1 MSIEVTCPNGHIL
14 RVKRE
19 FAGRSGLCPNCQSR
33 IDVPWAAPLSEDD
46 LLTVLGPPRP
56 VPRPVS
62 QSAASGGPPAPHL
75 LAETQIATAQQTRAA
90 HAQQPHA
97 LANEPQSRKPKSQGD
112 SALLRRSRVCPK
124 CCQIVSFSHNVC
136 PHCDTSLSGWSFPL
150 PEESG
155 GVEKN
160 RSLCH
165 FLGVRKQ
172 GSVMVI
178 RFGEHRILDEASVKK
193 FGDELFQVAER
204 GDCKNVLLNFTGVD
218 GLSSAML
225 GVLLMLRKK
234 IDAKQ
239 GKLKLCLVGRE
250 IMEIFHA
257 TKLGKLFEIL
267 GTEQQALHAFG

>member
-1 MSIEVTCPNGHIL
+1 MSIEVTCPNGHVL

-19 FAGRSGLCPNCQSR
+19 FAGRSGLCPNCQAR
-33 IDVPWAAPLSEDD
+33 IDVPKAAPVSEDD

-56 VPRPVS
+56 VPRP
-62 QSAASGGPPAPHL
+62 AASGGPPAPHH
-75 LAETQIATAQQTRAA
+75 LADTQVASAQPTRAA
-90 HAQQPHA
+90 HAHQPNA
-97 LANEPQSRKPKSQGD
+97 LDDERQPRKPRGPGD
-112 SALLRRSRVCPK
+112 SALLRRRRVCPK
-124 CCQIVSFSHNVC
+124 CCQIVPFAHNVC
-136 PHCDTSLSGWSFPL
+136 PHCNTSLSGWSFPL

-155 GVEKN
+155 GEEKC

-165 FLGVRKQ
+165 FLGVRKH

-193 FGDELFQVAER
+193 FGDELFQVADR

-234 IDAKQ
+234 INEKQ
-239 GKLKLCLVGRE
+239 GKLKLCLVGPE